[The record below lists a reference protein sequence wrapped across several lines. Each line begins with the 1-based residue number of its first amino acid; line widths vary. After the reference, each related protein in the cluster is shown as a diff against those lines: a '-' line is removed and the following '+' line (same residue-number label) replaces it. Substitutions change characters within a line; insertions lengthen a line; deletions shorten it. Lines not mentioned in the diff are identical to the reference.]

1 MAGEKKYLSATGV
14 DEFHYGILNAG
25 GTGIVAAAPERVEF
39 LQDIEV
45 AMSSEITRAYG
56 DNKVAELGV
65 SHGAVGVSG
74 NFHKIPETD
83 KSALLGLE
91 TSSGGLL
98 SAHGSADNPPYVAI
112 IFAKTYEDGSTE
124 YVGLPKG
131 KFLKTS
137 IKGTSKQGNT
147 TFSQDAISAEFMDRA
162 VAGFD
167 KQKSVV
173 VGADD
178 AAATT
183 KRDAIF
189 LAIFGVP
196 YPVTTTTTTEEE
208 TTTTTTGV

>member
-1 MAGEKKYLSATGV
+1 MPEKKYLSSTGV
-14 DEFHYGILNAG
+14 DEFYYGVLNAG
-25 GTGIVAAAPERVEF
+25 ETGIVAAAPERVKF

-56 DNKVAELGV
+56 DNVVAELGV
-65 SHGAVGVSG
+65 SQGGVAVSG
-74 NFHKIPETD
+74 NFHAIPQSD
-83 KSALLGLE
+83 KNTLLGLE
-91 TSSGGLL
+91 TTTGGL
-98 SAHGSADNPPYVAI
+98 SAHGSSDNPPYVAV
-112 IFAKTYEDGSTE
+112 IFAKTYEDGSKE

>member
-1 MAGEKKYLSATGV
+1 MTEKKYLSATGV
-14 DEFHYGILNAG
+14 DEFHYGILTAG
-25 GTGIVAAAPERVEF
+25 GTGIVGAAPERVEF

-83 KSALLGLE
+83 KNALLGLE

-98 SAHGSADNPPYVAI
+98 SAHGSADNPPYVAV

-162 VAGFD
+162 VTGFD